1 MVTLNQ
7 THTIDSGNPPLGF
20 TPSHA
25 EPDGCDYCA
34 M

>member
-1 MVTLNQ
+1 MGILNQ
-7 THTIDSGNPPLGF
+7 THPIDIGNPPLGF

-25 EPDGCDYCA
+25 GPDGCDCRA